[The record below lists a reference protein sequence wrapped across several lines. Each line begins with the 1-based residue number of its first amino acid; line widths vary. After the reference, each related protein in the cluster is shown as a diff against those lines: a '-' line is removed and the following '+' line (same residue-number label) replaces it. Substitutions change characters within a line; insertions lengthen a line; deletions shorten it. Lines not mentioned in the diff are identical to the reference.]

1 MITDMSTRVEKAL
14 SEETIKQ
21 SLASF
26 GVTVDSKQ
34 VISIQQYMRIL
45 LQWNEKLNLTAIR
58 DPLEIL
64 VRHFCESM
72 FGAVAVP
79 ILGGRLADIG
89 SGPGFPGIPMKI
101 LRPEL
106 ELFLVESNIKKGTF
120 LAEVVRELGLKNSR
134 VLINRYE
141 ELSEE
146 LTPLDY
152 VCSRAV
158 GEFAAFLEWAG
169 SERVSA
175 GKAILW
181 VGGRDLEEIRRNKLW
196 EWQEPIP
203 VPQSLRRYLLVG
215 KKKSIEVGAT
225 TSQ

>member
-1 MITDMSTRVEKAL
+1 MPTKVEKVL

-21 SLASF
+21 SLVSF
-26 GVTVDSKQ
+26 GVTVNNQQ
-34 VISIQQYMRIL
+34 VVYIQRYIKIL
-45 LQWNEKLNLTAIR
+45 QAWNEKLNLTAIR

-72 FGAVAVP
+72 FGAMSVP
-79 ILGGRLADIG
+79 VEFGRLADIG

-120 LAEVVRELGLKNSR
+120 LAEVVRELELTNTR

-141 ELSEE
+141 ELGEE
-146 LTPLDY
+146 LAPLDY

-158 GEFAAFLEWAG
+158 GEFETFLEWAG

-175 GKAILW
+175 GTVILW
-181 VGGRDLEEIRRNKLW
+181 IGGRDLEEVQKSKRWDWR
-196 EWQEPIP
+196 EPIA
-203 VPQSLRRYLLVG
+203 VPQSLRRYILVG
-215 KKKSIEVGAT
+215 KKKLLEVGAT
-225 TSQ
+225 TTK

>member
-1 MITDMSTRVEKAL
+1 MSTKIEKAL
-14 SEETIKQ
+14 SEATIRQ
-21 SLASF
+21 SLAGF
-26 GVTVDSKQ
+26 GVSINNEQ
-34 VISIQQYMRIL
+34 VFYIQQYIRIL

-79 ILGGRLADIG
+79 VEHGRLADIG
-89 SGPGFPGIPMKI
+89 SGPGFPGIPLKI

-120 LAEVVRELGLKNSR
+120 LAEVVRELGLKGAR

-141 ELSEE
+141 ELGEE
-146 LTPLDY
+146 LAPLDY

-158 GEFAAFLEWAG
+158 GEFGTFLEWAG
-169 SERVSA
+169 SGRVSA
-175 GKAILW
+175 RMVILW
-181 VGGRDLEEIRRNKLW
+181 VGGRDLEEIQKANQW
-196 EWQEPIP
+196 EWQEPIA

-215 KKKSIEVGAT
+215 KKKIEEVGAT
-225 TSQ
+225 TTK